1 MSSVCFM
8 YLNLS
13 AILSNRLFVSLQAVD
28 FLSQVLDSPEKEAVM
43 DAVRNLQD
51 IGE

>member
-1 MSSVCFM
+1 MNDMSFVVC
-8 YLNLS
+8 
-13 AILSNRLFVSLQAVD
+13 VCVEAVD
-28 FLSQVLDSPEKEAVM
+28 FLSQVLDSPERAAVR